1 MDFMTNVTCFTEYHA
16 EIDAIMKVADVH
28 GCTMFVTMFPCNECA
43 KVMIQSGIR
52 HVVYLSENETAE
64 NSVKASGKMLRKE
77 NVCCEKYMGGKDP
90 ITLTFPNEE
99 STEQTVR
106 NRTPESDFMAVAVL
120 TAQKSRDPSTQ
131 VGACIVRDDKVI
143 VAVGH
148 NQMPNNHNDR
158 YTWVKE
164 ADDTK
169 YLYVCHA
176 ELNAILSS
184 TDVRG
189 CTIYVTLFPCNDCA
203 KLVIEAGW
211 CTQVY

>member
-1 MDFMTNVTCFTEYHA
+1 
-16 EIDAIMKVADVH
+16 
-28 GCTMFVTMFPCNECA
+28 
-43 KVMIQSGIR
+43 
-52 HVVYLSENETAE
+52 
-64 NSVKASGKMLRKE
+64 MLRKE

-203 KLVIEAGW
+203 KLVIEAGVKKVIYLSDKYSDDDK
-211 CTQVY
+211 TKASKKMLQAKNINLV